1 MPFVANGR
9 LDRQLR
15 KGTIILGRFAQVRF
29 FGTASRRRI
38 AISTFYDAGFDW
50 KLGDYMNGYKAEG
63 NARDVEGAVAA
74 LRDAAVPVLE
84 AEPTP
89 PSPGRKRAKT

>member
-1 MPFVANGR
+1 VVEPY
-9 LDRQLR
+9 QLR
-15 KGTIILGRFAQVRF
+15 KRTVILGRFAQVRF

-74 LRDAAVPVLE
+74 LRDAAVRVLE

-89 PSPGRKRAKT
+89 PSPGRKRVKT